1 MKTRPGYKDQP
12 TSYSL
17 TLQSY
22 GNATLIM
29 QIIIFFSF
37 YLHWQLALAHTE
49 SELPA
54 SVSTYKDGPHW
65 FTQPIATSV
74 PPPGR
79 PCIAPLSSTMLL
91 TPFILLDL
99 LFFLRRPHKT
109 LQSIV
114 MTVGY
119 DFIISIVI
127 EKHGLDRLVW
137 TLLPFQR
144 FQVLFRFTKRE
155 WCVIVR

>member
-1 MKTRPGYKDQP
+1 MGPW
-12 TSYSL
+12 
-17 TLQSY
+17 Y

-29 QIIIFFSF
+29 QIINLFQFLLTLTTSSRP
-37 YLHWQLALAHTE
+37 HE

-91 TPFILLDL
+91 TPLILLDL
-99 LFFLRRPHKT
+99 LPFLRRPHKT

-114 MTVGY
+114 MTVGF
-119 DFIISIVI
+119 DFIISFVI

-137 TLLPFQR
+137 TLLPFHR
-144 FQVLFRFTKRE
+144 FQVLFRFTERE